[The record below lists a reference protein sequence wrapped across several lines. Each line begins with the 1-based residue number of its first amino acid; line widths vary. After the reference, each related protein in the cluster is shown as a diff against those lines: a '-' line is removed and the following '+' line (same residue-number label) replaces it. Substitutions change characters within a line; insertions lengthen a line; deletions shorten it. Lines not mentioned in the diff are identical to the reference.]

1 MPGYDQW
8 FDGEHV
14 RRWSEEHD
22 VGVTVDHIPYNS
34 VSPRAAAEVSA
45 RGPHDIFGFLTR
57 PLAAGTSTPRW
68 PSVWVPTHSGQLP
81 LRHSKCQR
89 HDSSQGFAIYSFV
102 EGM

>member
-1 MPGYDQW
+1 VPGYDQW

-57 PLAAGTSTPRW
+57 PLAAVTSTVAVRLGSHPFW
-68 PSVWVPTHSGQLP
+68 PT
-81 LRHSKCQR
+81 
-89 HDSSQGFAIYSFV
+89 AIETLEVSAS
-102 EGM
+102 